1 MTPSATQPLC
11 DRARSWAALAPDDEL
26 SELEGQLLDAHL
38 ARCSACSR
46 FAVEVAAV
54 ATRLRAASLEPL
66 SRPVPIP
73 TWGTRPSLA
82 RLRAVGAVLAVAV
95 MALGIASRAP
105 VASSDRRSGEL
116 PRVAD
121 FSAEQAELQLLRNER
136 RQAFAVGDAFAG
148 RPDISARRFGD
159 APA

>member
-1 MTPSATQPLC
+1 MEASAI
-11 DRARSWAALAPDDEL
+11 AAE
-26 SELEGQLLDAHL
+26 
-38 ARCSACSR
+38 
-46 FAVEVAAV
+46 
-54 ATRLRAASLEPL
+54 LRAASFEPL

-82 RLRAVGAVLAVAV
+82 RLRAVGAVFAVAV

-105 VASSDRRSGEL
+105 VGSTDRKPVKV

-121 FSAEQAELQLLRNER
+121 FSTEQAELQLLRNER
-136 RQAFAVGDAFAG
+136 RQAIAVGDAFVG